1 LTSSGPSRPAP
12 SGTCRSG
19 GAGEGG
25 RAVPDSGAP
34 PGGSFIG
41 RLSQKEAVSD
51 FARFVSPGKVEV
63 YRRLGFEAVP
73 GRREGVYVWDLEDK
87 RYINCRSSGGV
98 FNLGHRP
105 PRVVEALRRA
115 LDELDAGDHMLM
127 SEQRA
132 RLARRLAELTPGD
145 IQYSFFVPGGAE
157 AIDLAIKLARGYT
170 GRPGIVSAEKG
181 YHGHTGLALAAGDP
195 HFSRHFEPLAP
206 GFTKVPFGDAGA
218 MEEAVGTDTAAV
230 LLETIQATGGIMVP
244 PPDYYPRVR
253 EICDR
258 AGAVLILDEVQ
269 AGLGRTGR
277 LWAIDEWGVVPD
289 IIVLGKGLGGAL
301 YPVAAACWRPHLDT
315 FFQENP
321 FVHLSSY
328 AGSDLGCVAAMAV
341 LEETTAPGF
350 LDHVRRMGTRLEE
363 GFGRLVASYPD
374 LAAGWRGRGL
384 FLAFELTRDELGPLM
399 TYALAQF
406 GVVAVFSE
414 FRPRAMQILPP
425 LVITETQ
432 VGEILEA
439 MDQALTLMTK
449 LLEAG
454 FTLPALP

>member
-1 LTSSGPSRPAP
+1 MKSSTGNAAASSG
-12 SGTCRSG
+12 SGH
-19 GAGEGG
+19 
-25 RAVPDSGAP
+25 
-34 PGGSFIG
+34 SFIG
-41 RLSQKEAVSD
+41 RLSQRQAVED
-51 FARFVSPGKVEV
+51 FAAFVSPGKVAI
-63 YRRLGFEAVP
+63 YRAMGFEAVP
-73 GRREGVYVWDLEDK
+73 GRREGVYVWDLDGR

-105 PRVVEALRRA
+105 PHVVEALREA
-115 LDELDAGDHMLM
+115 LGELDAGDHMLM

-132 RLARRLAELTPGD
+132 RLGRRLAELTPGD
-145 IQYSFFVPGGAE
+145 IRYSFFVPSGGE

-170 GRPGIVSAEKG
+170 GRPEIISAEKG

-195 HFSRHFEPLAP
+195 HFRRHFEPLAP
-206 GFTKVPFGDAGA
+206 GFVKVPFGDADA
-218 MEEAVGTDTAAV
+218 LEKAVGPDTAAV
-230 LLETIQATGGIMVP
+230 LLETIQATNGIMVP

-289 IIVLGKGLGGAL
+289 ILVIGKGFGGAL
-301 YPVAAACWRPHLDT
+301 YPMSAACWRPHLDV
-315 FFQENP
+315 FFQKNP
-321 FVHLSSY
+321 FVHLSSF
-328 AGSDLGCVAAMAV
+328 AGSDLGCVAALTV

-350 LDHVRRMGTRLEE
+350 LDHVSLMGTRLEE
-363 GFGRLVASYPD
+363 GFARLVASHPD
-374 LAAGWRGRGL
+374 VAAGWRGRGL
-384 FLAFELTRDELGPLM
+384 FQAFELKEAGLGPLM

-406 GVVAVFSE
+406 GVIAVFSE

-425 LVITETQ
+425 LIISESEVDE
-432 VGEILEA
+432 VLEA
-439 MDQALTLMTK
+439 MDQALNLVTR

-454 FTLPALP
+454 ATPPPVP